1 MPQRT
6 LRLILNG
13 KKAGRPDVRQ
23 AVERVRKDGHSVD
36 VRVTWERGDANRFA
50 AEALDDDVDVIVA
63 GGGDGTV
70 NEIVNGIF
78 ATTEEPKTAMGVM
91 PLGSAN
97 DFARGCGI
105 AVGNPTRAL
114 RFAATGE
121 PHRIDVAR
129 LNDQYFLNA
138 AVLGFGAEVTFRT
151 SERMKKAIHGAAYG
165 ITGFLMA
172 LKPKVY
178 TGNVKT
184 PQGERKGRTV
194 FAALSNGIQAGGF
207 DLAPRARLND
217 GLLDLFSVPDFSI
230 DLLPKI
236 MRDIKGLKTGK
247 EPEIIKYEQAE
258 WFHVDAEQKIP
269 ISPDGEELELTRIR
283 VQALKQRLHFVLP
296 DGPLLS
302 SP

>member
-13 KKAGRPDVRQ
+13 KKAGLPGVRQ
-23 AVERVRKDGHSVD
+23 AVEHVRKDGHSVD
-36 VRVTWERGDANRFA
+36 VRVTWESGDANRFA

-78 ATTEEPKTAMGVM
+78 AVTETPKSTMGVM

-105 AVGNPTRAL
+105 DVGNPTGAL
-114 RFAATGE
+114 RLAATGE

-129 LNDQYFLNA
+129 LNDQYYLNSA
-138 AVLGFGAEVTFRT
+138 IMGFGAEVTFQT
-151 SERMKKAIHGAAYG
+151 SERMKKAIGGAAYG

-178 TGNVKT
+178 TGDVKT
-184 PQGERKGRTV
+184 SDGDREGRTV

-207 DLAPRARLND
+207 QLAPRARLND
-217 GLLDLFSVPDFSI
+217 GLLDLFSVPDFGI

-236 MRDIKGLKTGK
+236 MRDIEGLKSGR
-247 EPEIIKYEQAE
+247 EPEVIRYEQLE
-258 WFHVDAEQKIP
+258 WIEVDARQKIP
-269 ISPDGEELELTRIR
+269 VSPDGEQLETQRLRIDT
-283 VQALKQRLHFVLP
+283 LKQRLPFVLP

-302 SP
+302 